1 MANLYIIFVN
11 EMTIKIYEVLLR
23 KHDFTIVVY
32 ITTLWNQ
39 NNNNKDSIVSHYI
52 YLYQSDLDKLY
63 MLFQEWG
70 KWEGMKEQCTKIF
83 LGLWIY

>member
-23 KHDFTIVVY
+23 KHDFTILVY

-52 YLYQSDLDKLY
+52 YLYQ
-63 MLFQEWG
+63 
-70 KWEGMKEQCTKIF
+70 
-83 LGLWIY
+83 